1 MHPVSKMG
9 DKCRAKCLGAGEIP
23 YPKLDWNPC
32 IRSEMLVTVVN
43 RLVFPPVLFDSD
55 FLGNWGR
62 SLRKTTQAVLGLLQ
76 IPAGTRTEPVIGTR
90 IALVLMIS
98 IISQWNSPINSVFEQ
113 FNTAQPWRR
122 SRFPIAD

>member
-1 MHPVSKMG
+1 MHPVGKVG

-23 YPKLDWNPC
+23 YPKLHWNRC

-43 RLVFPPVLFDSD
+43 RLVSQQFCSIQTS
-55 FLGNWGR
+55 LGIWGR

-76 IPAGTRTEPVIGTR
+76 IPAATRTEPVIGTR

-98 IISQWNSPINSVFEQ
+98 ITLQWHSLTNPVFKQ
-113 FNTAQPWRR
+113 FCTAQPWTRKR
-122 SRFPIAD
+122 PPIAG